1 MHIFV
6 RPYSLLLAG
15 HFQLQS
21 KKKASLQPL
30 LALLRVVV
38 AAVDTGRRRLHKL
51 GNEVDRNRKN
61 DGRVLLCRDGT
72 ESLESPMSSTQYI
85 VYIILWYK
93 LKRQRK
99 QQKKKITFF
108 TGIPYTKFM
117 FFTPTGKNFHPAF
130 FELKYMYRHRPPLFS
145 IKRPKFPLFNFLKK
159 GETFFLLF

>member
-99 QQKKKITFF
+99 QQKNPTFLPEFLTPNSCFLRQQEKTSILRFLNLNTCTAIARPSPFQHKKAKISSF
-108 TGIPYTKFM
+108 
-117 FFTPTGKNFHPAF
+117 
-130 FELKYMYRHRPPLFS
+130 
-145 IKRPKFPLFNFLKK
+145 
-159 GETFFLLF
+159 

>member
-85 VYIILWYK
+85 LYIILWYK

-99 QQKKKITFF
+99 QQKKTLFYRNSLHQIHVFYANRKKLPSCVFF
-108 TGIPYTKFM
+108 FNLNTCT
-117 FFTPTGKNFHPAF
+117 AS
-130 FELKYMYRHRPPLFS
+130 HRPPL
-145 IKRPKFPLFNFLKK
+145 LA
-159 GETFFLLF
+159 

>member
-99 QQKKKITFF
+99 QQKKKTLF
-108 TGIPYTKFM
+108 
-117 FFTPTGKNFHPAF
+117 
-130 FELKYMYRHRPPLFS
+130 YRNSLHQIHVFYANRKKLPSCVFLNLNTCTAIALPL
-145 IKRPKFPLFNFLKK
+145 LA
-159 GETFFLLF
+159 